1 MKAGRRGFSQV
12 LSSGIFERPM
22 LARVMA
28 TPQWPVP
35 YYERLFK
42 AYPVRKREGMSL
54 VPVSSDMC
62 ETYWVFTKSALSKTE
77 RGRQVLHDVEQNTQ
91 GNTFLMHLKDVG
103 NLSRSYVFELSQ
115 FLDIAHNENKRILST
130 RNLI

>member
-1 MKAGRRGFSQV
+1 
-12 LSSGIFERPM
+12 M

-42 AYPVRKREGMSL
+42 AYPVRKKEAMSL
-54 VPVSSDMC
+54 TPIDHEMC
-62 ETYWVFTKSALSKTE
+62 ETYWIFARSKLNTTE
-77 RGRQVLHDVEQNTQ
+77 KGRQAIRDIEETTE
-91 GNTFLMHLKDVG
+91 GNSFLMQLKDIG

-115 FLDIAHNENKRILST
+115 FLDIAHKENKRILSKH
-130 RNLI
+130 NLI